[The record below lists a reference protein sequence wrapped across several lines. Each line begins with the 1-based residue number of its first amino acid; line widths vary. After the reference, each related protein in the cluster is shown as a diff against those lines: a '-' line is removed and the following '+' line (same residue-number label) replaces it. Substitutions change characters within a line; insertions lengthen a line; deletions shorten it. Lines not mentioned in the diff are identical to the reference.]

1 MALFLR
7 AKDRLTSSFPCFRCL
22 TSLEPSSCQP
32 CRYAVCTHS
41 SRIHKCRHRWTMFNT
56 KLPKLTAHTEAAAE
70 YIPPASLHM
79 ATAWPLQSQSL
90 VSAFQLP
97 EPAVEKSSWLVT
109 YLFLICWPCWAIT
122 AQVHLFQFDSV
133 KSTLSLC
140 KPSPTRNYQGGCAH
154 RMQGWIGE
162 SQKNLFL
169 CENIR
174 ASLRL
179 CINSEILQIYR
190 Q

>member
-41 SRIHKCRHRWTMFNT
+41 SRIHKCRHRWMMFNT
-56 KLPKLTAHTEAAAE
+56 KLPKLTAHTEAAAIIAVE
-70 YIPPASLHM
+70 YIPLASLHM

-109 YLFLICWPCWAIT
+109 YLVLICWPCWAIT
-122 AQVHLFQFDSV
+122 AQVQLFQFDSV

-140 KPSPTRNYQGGCAH
+140 KPPSTRNYQGGYAH
-154 RMQGWIGE
+154 SHNGKDGWERVRRICF
-162 SQKNLFL
+162 SVK
-169 CENIR
+169 I
-174 ASLRL
+174 
-179 CINSEILQIYR
+179 SEQV
-190 Q
+190 

>member
-32 CRYAVCTHS
+32 CRYAACTHS
-41 SRIHKCRHRWTMFNT
+41 SRIHKCRHRWMMFNT

-70 YIPPASLHM
+70 YLPLASLHV

-109 YLFLICWPCWAIT
+109 FIFELLAMLSNYCPSSPLSI
-122 AQVHLFQFDSV
+122 DSV

-140 KPSPTRNYQGGCAH
+140 KPPSTRNYQGGCAH
-154 RMQGWIGE
+154 RMQGWMGE

-169 CENIR
+169 CENVR